1 MSELKKGFQF
11 QEILLYLTEVLWDI
25 SDLTFVQNKNYDFS
39 EMQIYT
45 SFSRIERLN
54 NIRLIIV
61 RKETTCSL
69 SQTKSNLQQERH
81 N

>member
-1 MSELKKGFQF
+1 MSELKMGLQF

-25 SDLTFVQNKNYDFS
+25 SDLTFVQNKEYEFS

-45 SFSRIERLN
+45 SFSRIEWLN

-69 SQTKSNLQQERH
+69 SQTKSNLQQEQH